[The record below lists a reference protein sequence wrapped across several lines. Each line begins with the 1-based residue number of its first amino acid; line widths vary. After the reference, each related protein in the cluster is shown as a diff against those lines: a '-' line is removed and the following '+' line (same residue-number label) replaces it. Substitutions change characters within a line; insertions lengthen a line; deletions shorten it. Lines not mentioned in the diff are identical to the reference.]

1 MDIDAM
7 LSPTTNPFIDE
18 HANISVIQKEIQR
31 IHYKLE
37 VVAVYKWNKGIKE
50 ELIDPIRT
58 FCKNYRIE
66 FFLREFYEGF
76 EEDRECITAVPAFHL
91 FYEDEYEMTF
101 YPENDIFTIL
111 NTFIQKLKQEKRN
124 TWGRFF
130 ATIAQQIPAIP
141 TIPKLHLKRSRSSIL
156 RSVESI
162 NLK

>member
-1 MDIDAM
+1 MDIGTM

-18 HANISVIQKEIQR
+18 HAKLALIQKEIQR

-37 VVAVYKWNKGIKE
+37 IVAVYKWNKGIKE

-58 FCKNYRIE
+58 FCKSYRIE

-76 EEDRECITAVPAFHL
+76 EEDREFITAVPAFHL

-101 YPENDIFTIL
+101 YPGNDIIGIL
-111 NTFIQKLKQEKRN
+111 DTLIQKLRQEKRN

-130 ATIAQQIPAIP
+130 TTIAQQIPVIP
-141 TIPKLHLKRSRSSIL
+141 RFQLKRSRSAL
-156 RSVESI
+156 FRSAESI